1 MRQAS
6 GGDARGTA
14 TISGRSPH
22 PEGDYGPARRA
33 ELIEEIVNAPVALRD
48 AVAGLTAAQLETQYR
63 NWSIRQIV
71 HHIADSMPF
80 TPVGSRCCVR

>member
-1 MRQAS
+1 MEPPQYPA
-6 GGDARGTA
+6 G
-14 TISGRSPH
+14 PH
-22 PEGDYGPARRA
+22 TPEGDYGPARRA
-33 ELIEEIVNAPVALRD
+33 ELIEEIANAPVALRD